1 MNTFKCNKKLKI
13 YIATELF
20 YCLFRVTENILKY
33 LLCFQRLLP
42 PRKRLHDLPVLCHS
56 LECEV
61 TLLSL
66 EKLCHRRFTK
76 LYLLCTI
83 LIQGPGQIAYFVV
96 QFYSWFLFIL
106 KLFFLLFL
114 GMVIYD
120 YEFETK
126 ENKIQSKE
134 KLSHN
139 TYT

>member
-96 QFYSWFLFIL
+96 QFYSWLSFNL

-114 GMVIYD
+114 GMVMYD

-126 ENKIQSKE
+126 ENKIQTKE

>member
-1 MNTFKCNKKLKI
+1 MNTFKCNKKLKN

-56 LECEV
+56 LECED
-61 TLLSL
+61 TLFSL
-66 EKLCHRRFTK
+66 GKLCYRCFTR
-76 LYLLCTI
+76 LYRLCTI

-96 QFYSWFLFIL
+96 QFYSWFSFNL
-106 KLFFLLFL
+106 KLFFLFFL

-126 ENKIQSKE
+126 ENKIQTKE

>member
-20 YCLFRVTENILKY
+20 YYLFRVTENILKF
-33 LLCFQRLLP
+33 LSCFQRLLT

-61 TLLSL
+61 TLFSL

-76 LYLLCTI
+76 LYLLLLLCTI

-96 QFYSWFLFIL
+96 QFYSWFLL
-106 KLFFLLFL
+106 NLNFFSFVF
-114 GMVIYD
+114 GYGDI
-120 YEFETK
+120 
-126 ENKIQSKE
+126 
-134 KLSHN
+134 
-139 TYT
+139 